1 MRRIA
6 KPDKITKVIPQVT
19 RFAALQRSDSTASR
33 SVYSF
38 AWTPAARSC
47 FTSPQLYFAATSECV
62 MACTDKAMRFCT
74 PTLRIN
80 FATCAFTVRSSIP
93 N

>member
-1 MRRIA
+1 MRRIP
-6 KPDKITKVIPQVT
+6 KPHKITKVIPQVT
-19 RFAALQRSDSTASR
+19 RLAAWKRFRQQRKALSLFSCMDASR
-33 SVYSF
+33 WKLF
-38 AWTPAARSC
+38 
-47 FTSPQLYFAATSECV
+47 YFAATSECV